1 MLALAAALAI
11 IQFTPATDGIPNRE
25 PQLAASA
32 KLVAL
37 AYGSGNAIYVATSTD
52 QGRTFSKPVK
62 VAEAGILPLSRHR
75 GPRIAIAGGAII
87 VTAVT
92 GRTEATGNHAH
103 GLPSDGDLFAWRS
116 NNGGKTWSAAV
127 RINDV
132 PAAARE
138 GLHALASDGHGK
150 LFATWLDLRKPG
162 TRLYGAISKD
172 GGATWS
178 ANTLLYESPDGSIC
192 QCCHPSA
199 AIDATARI
207 WVMFRN
213 CVGGTRDMYITSS
226 ADGGTFSKAAKLG
239 TGSWNINACPMDGGG
254 IALDHGRVVTAWRRE
269 KELYLD
275 VPGEPEQQ
283 IGEGADIAIAAGA
296 KGVYAAWTRGGA
308 VLVRSPGAAEAVTAA
323 VHGAFPALLAMPGG
337 NVLGAWEDNGKI
349 TVQPLP

>member
-1 MLALAAALAI
+1 MFALAAALAI
-11 IQFTPATDGIPNRE
+11 IQFTPATDGTPNRE

-37 AYGSGNAIYVATSTD
+37 AYGSGNAIYVATSAD
-52 QGRTFSKPVK
+52 RGRTFSKPAK
-62 VAEAGILPLSRHR
+62 VAEAGVLPLSRHR
-75 GPRIAIAGGAII
+75 GPRIAIVNGAIV

-92 GRTEATGNHAH
+92 GRTEAAGSHAH

-116 NNGGKTWSAAV
+116 TDGGRTWSAAV
-127 RINDV
+127 RVNDV

-150 LFATWLDLRKPG
+150 LFAAWLDLRKPG
-162 TRLYGAISKD
+162 TRLYGALSTN

-192 QCCHPSA
+192 QCCHPSV
-199 AIDATARI
+199 AIDASARI

-213 CVGGTRDMYITSS
+213 SAGGARDMYITSS

-239 TGSWNINACPMDGGG
+239 TGSWKINACPMDGGG
-254 IALDHGRVVTAWRRE
+254 IALERGRLVTAWRRE

-275 VPGEPEQQ
+275 VPGEPEQR

-296 KGVYAAWTRGGA
+296 KGVYAAWTHGGS
-308 VLVRSPGAAEAVTAA
+308 VMVRTPRNPQPITTAE
-323 VHGAFPALLAMPGG
+323 HGAFPTLLALPGG
-337 NVLGAWEDNGKI
+337 NVLAAWEDNGKI